1 MRTPSLGRIILTYV
15 IAGPPAGLIGFFA
28 FMSAFELMR
37 PNGHP
42 IGLSQAVN
50 GLPFL
55 LAMAYV
61 IGALPAI
68 ATSLVMALT
77 WKRGWS
83 TPVRLLAATVI
94 GAVVSC
100 LLLFWIILGPNGDIP
115 KWAVVANFAVTGGVA
130 ALVSTLLLERWSR
143 RGKVA

>member
-1 MRTPSLGRIILTYV
+1 MRNPSLGRIILTYV
-15 IAGPPAGLIGFFA
+15 SAGPPVGLIGFLA

-42 IGLSQAVN
+42 IGLSQAIN

-55 LAMAYV
+55 LAMSYI

-68 ATSLVMALT
+68 VTSLVMALT

-83 TPVRLLAATVI
+83 TVARLIAAPVA
-94 GAVVSC
+94 GAVISC
-100 LLLFWIILGPNGDIP
+100 LVLFWIILGPNGDIP
-115 KWAVVANFAVTGGVA
+115 KWAVIANFAVTGGVA

-143 RGKVA
+143 RRKAA